1 MTIANLPLIMGAILL
16 AVGIFLVLM
25 QFFFRPP
32 SNTQVQSAEAQ
43 WKATTAYVT
52 MIIVGA
58 LLLGAAAFAHR

>member
-1 MTIANLPLIMGAILL
+1 MTITDLPLIMGAILI
-16 AVGIFLVLM
+16 AVGMFLVLM
-25 QFFFRPP
+25 QFIFRPP
-32 SNTQVQSAEAQ
+32 SNGQGQGAEAQ